1 MKWIPLVLLL
11 LLGGC
16 ASTAPE
22 GGQLQ
27 APSAPKAMLTWPEDG
42 RVLLWLQGQL
52 PSELFRAQKM
62 TVELGPLPDAPAWY
76 SAFVAEQRLAELED
90 ALRSMGFQGRVEG
103 SYLPS
108 AKPDQVRLGASY
120 AY

>member
-1 MKWIPLVLLL
+1 MLLL

-16 ASTAPE
+16 ASTAPD
-22 GGQLQ
+22 GALSQPST
-27 APSAPKAMLTWPEDG
+27 APQTTLTWPQDG

-52 PSELFRAQKM
+52 PNELFRAQKM
-62 TVELGPLPDAPAWY
+62 SVVLGPLPEAPAWY

-90 ALRSMGFQGRVEG
+90 ALRAMGYQGRVEG

-108 AKPDQVRLGASY
+108 ATPDQVRLGASY

>member
-1 MKWIPLVLLL
+1 MKWIPIVLLL

-16 ASTAPE
+16 ATTSSDEDQSQQSNAP
-22 GGQLQ
+22 
-27 APSAPKAMLTWPEDG
+27 MVTLTWPEDG

-52 PSELFRAQKM
+52 PSDLFRSQKM
-62 TVELGPLPDAPAWY
+62 TVELGPLPEAPAWY
-76 SAFVAEQRLAELED
+76 SAFVAEQRLAELEN
-90 ALRSMGFQGRVEG
+90 ALRSMGYQGRVEG

-108 AKPDQVRLGASY
+108 ATPDQVRLGAAY

>member
-1 MKWIPLVLLL
+1 MKRIPVVLLL

-22 GGQLQ
+22 LNPVGQSTAPQ
-27 APSAPKAMLTWPEDG
+27 ATLTWPRDG

-62 TVELGPLPDAPAWY
+62 NVVLGPLPEAPAWY
-76 SAFVAEQRLAELED
+76 SAFVAEQRLAELEG
-90 ALRSMGFQGRVEG
+90 ALRSMGYQGRVEG

-108 AKPDQVRLGASY
+108 AEPDQVRLGASY